1 MAIVIFYEKP
11 GCINN
16 TRQKKLL
23 EQAGHRVAECNLLTT
38 PWTSTTL
45 RRFFGDLP
53 VTEWFNSSAPR
64 IKSGE
69 VMPEKLSESEALT
82 KMLIDPLLIRR
93 PLMQV
98 GDEYRV
104 GFDNDAVDAWIGL
117 STGSMR
123 SGEDME
129 SCPRQQRE
137 TTCSPGR

>member
-16 TRQKKLL
+16 TRQKKMLQ
-23 EQAGHRVAECNLLTT
+23 EAGHMVAECNLLTT

-53 VTEWFNSSAPR
+53 VREWFNSSAPR

-69 VMPEKLSESEALT
+69 VVPEQLSKSEALN

-98 GDEYRV
+98 GELYRV
-104 GFDNDAVDAWIGL
+104 GFDINAVHAWIGL
-117 STGSMR
+117 TSNDKR

-129 SCPRQQRE
+129 SCPRQHSA
-137 TTCSPGR
+137 TSCSPGR

>member
-23 EQAGHRVAECNLLTT
+23 QAAGHMVVECNLLTT

-69 VMPEKLSESEALT
+69 VIPDQLSESEALT

-93 PLMQV
+93 PLMQA
-98 GDEYRV
+98 GEDYRA
-104 GFDNDAVDAWIGL
+104 GFDSDAVDAWIGL
-117 STGSMR
+117 SPDNER
-123 SGEDME
+123 SSDDLE
-129 SCPRQQRE
+129 SCPRQHTERS
-137 TTCSPGR
+137 CSPGR